1 MSFSSNYNELRKK
14 RKKADEKETGYTS
27 LKFANDDIAP
37 LNLNR
42 LPGDQNNSA
51 LDRYDNVRSSL
62 VRRSVLSKAEEEKQ
76 AKKEGVGS
84 WFKASELFDDG
95 YQFGDVTKAILGT
108 QTDLGE
114 ELTEGAMEVGE
125 KAIDFG
131 AAIVGTVGGWFGAKD
146 FRDETDEFIKK
157 DLYNSEKLIKGA
169 GKYIGYSGLLNLM
182 GTDTEKASVM
192 GEKSEGLANSAGQ
205 LILTAGISPVVPWYV
220 TSGVTS
226 FGGEAENALNQGATH
241 NEAMISASV
250 AAATEILT
258 EKLFGGSGLGEK
270 GLVNT
275 NALTK
280 GISSKFVKSLAD
292 YGVDLATEG
301 AEEVVAEFAGNFASA
316 LYKEE
321 NLSELLFSEEAV
333 DSYIDAFVGG
343 MALSGGMN
351 AGKVT
356 NSIKTGRDYR
366 TGLTS
371 NEQKVFDKELANR
384 IAEAEKD
391 GNKLSKKDKAAL
403 YDEVMDHLEKG
414 YISTDT
420 IEEVLGGDSYKTYKD
435 TVDSE
440 DAKIKQLEDQLKEL
454 EGAPNTV
461 GNSKKYDSLQS
472 QLEELKNNSQRNRL
486 KAQLSKD
493 VYELTKGDKLVE
505 SYFEKVRA
513 NQKFEADLN
522 QYTGRARDVIQK
534 VMDSGLVDN
543 TNRTHEFWDWAA
555 KMSDTMDTDITLAND
570 EQILELIKAEYEADG
585 TEFDA
590 SKFDGQR
597 IDGYVSKNGIV
608 LNAQSNRALNFVV
621 GHEITHK
628 LEGTKHYAKLQELL
642 FEYAK
647 DEYESRFKERSG
659 QYSNK
664 FKADDK
670 YKTKVD
676 QEVTGDLVGDYI
688 FNDKGFIDHLAKDQN
703 VFQQV
708 WNEIKHMAKIATA
721 GSEQAK
727 QLEKAKR
734 EFERAFREA
743 QKNNVADDTKFSL
756 ENSNNR
762 KYNKRSRYSETETLF
777 LSWENGS
784 APVGE
789 VKKFVRYGKIHYY
802 EKTDNGCV
810 ELSRSQYNE
819 RNVAYVENIDR
830 RAERETGEAYD
841 YDESTQRGTPRHS
854 DGYRDTSGTAAVFGQ
869 AFSEELQYD
878 TEGSVPSA
886 LGYGSRTDIKQSEYN
901 DEASDDSGASFVTF
915 SNDYSTIRN
924 FMKDGDVSEDNND
937 PDIRFSLS
945 ESVEGTKDLVALHN
959 LTADKLSKSLELGGL
974 PMPSL
979 AITKAD
985 IPHSNFGEITLIFGR
1000 ETIDPKANKK
1010 NKAYSADAWTPVFPR
1025 VEYEA
1030 DSKVANR
1037 VSQKLRDIGDKI
1049 DGHFQRDLNRV
1060 NHGFENYLN
1069 SDGGEEGLI
1078 QRVMDNYGMKAAYL
1092 EEQGKHIEAVT
1103 TQQEAEK
1110 NFNPDSA
1117 DKYQK
1122 VMDILGVTTAE
1133 EVGKVN
1139 LKDAID
1145 NHGDE
1150 LETVYPGMTKTSM
1163 RMGRLLGVVKS
1174 YIESKDAAPVYNTVV
1189 DNAATQK
1196 AVDDAL
1202 DAEGYEAWVRNLFS
1216 GIVKDSGI
1224 YNNKDIFTPS
1234 GNRRSFKQTH
1244 LPFTLENIVK
1254 AMASQNN
1261 GNSKNVS
1268 GFNGIK
1274 TLRAATAETFKSVD
1288 EMHQRK
1294 GRLQNRTQ
1302 EEADALNN
1310 ALQDRLFRVME
1321 TIDNESGQIGDRN
1334 PYIRLDS
1341 IGEVLAEIG
1350 ESGKYGVADI
1360 QRVFKE
1366 YSRNISDD
1374 TAMEVKQLLYDVVQM
1389 PVNIFESKPQR
1400 VVGFDEAKVFV
1411 IPRNADV
1418 KLKQELLNRGYSIAE
1433 YDPDVEGDRQKVV
1446 NQFEEYQFS
1455 LSNIGEQ
1462 HKDTGGYQYYSHIPN
1477 SNNGTAPVQETAPVI
1492 EKPVSED
1499 VAPVA
1504 ENTETSESVSKMEN
1518 VAPVADMFPDNAQN
1532 LDSLLK
1538 EQSEIRSALE
1548 YAASQNDIDTVN
1560 RLLPEYEAVS
1570 EKVSEMQNAES
1581 DRLASLDDAD
1591 APPEMDAPYYGEP
1604 QKPVTPDDPF
1614 ADRDWNQVGNQKV
1627 KAFIDENPTLKP
1639 FFQDEARAILMEL
1652 ADTTKG
1658 ERWYNDQLYY
1668 ESGGEKGFG
1677 GVKRHTS
1684 DSIAELLDSWGMSYA
1699 EIEKGLNEIIEDS
1712 PRKSAA
1718 AKKIEFML
1726 NDRLLNGYKDY
1737 YTNRMV
1743 SPNKEYVNLL
1753 NQMQTVEYS
1762 PESFD
1767 SLIANADE
1775 YAPPVDDI
1783 APVTKKQPM
1792 GVPIEDLAP
1801 TYDIEGKKG
1810 VPDGQ
1815 QSFLQDE
1822 GEQKKLTRSELHK
1835 GIVDDIKSIFS
1846 ISGYDFDK
1854 VLRKAKNLSTFST
1867 VDNTPQRVMEK
1878 ALGYKEG
1885 SVLADLTVNK
1895 VAQNET
1901 EGIKWLNSFTDRK
1914 NGLLAKISKQYNI
1927 KPGSKES
1934 AAAQMYAE
1942 GFYVNENNEIIQYGD
1957 AELAKDFPNATV
1969 QKNIKNLAGD
1979 SRIRQIYDDTLAM
1992 INESRTRN
2000 AYPEIPRLDNY
2011 FLHFRAMEDTFSKL
2025 GLPFNPNDIRA
2036 KDLPTDLNGVTA
2048 DLKPGQPYFASAMHR
2063 TGKRTSFD
2071 LLGGL
2076 ERYLSSAK
2084 NQIYHIDD
2092 IQTFRAL
2099 RNYIAD
2105 TYGQANGLEG
2115 LDALSEEEAQDRIE
2129 KVYNSHLSTF
2139 AKFLNE
2145 EANILAGK
2153 TALIDRGLEGIIG
2166 RRGITFLD
2174 TVNKQVGSNMVGMN
2188 VSSSL
2193 TNFLPVVQTFAK
2205 TNKFDFTKA
2214 FAQTVANKV
2223 GSVFGKNDGFAESS
2237 PVIIRR
2243 KGADRFYRTP
2253 WQKAGDAGYV
2263 FMSAVDDI
2271 STELIARTKYN
2282 ELTRKGM
2289 DSEQAH
2295 IETDKWVSRLMG
2307 DRSIG
2312 QMPQLYNSKMLGL
2325 FTKFQLEVRNQL
2337 DSQFYDTIQEAKV
2350 SNEDIRNGLARNAK
2364 TAAKVGS
2371 TFLQLAVAQHLFG
2384 KAFESVAG
2392 YNPAFDIVSVLLT
2405 AFGFDDEEDSD
2416 DTALDN
2422 IEQGFLELLGD
2433 LPYTSTLTGGRIPI
2447 SSALPVEQ
2455 FITGK
2460 DQYGNEKS
2468 RWDTLKEVAPY
2479 YVLPGG
2485 YGQIKKTAQG
2495 LDMFSEDHPIAGSY
2509 TDSGKLR
2516 FPVEDTI
2523 GNRVQAGI
2531 FGQWASE
2538 NARDYFDNERKAL
2551 TEEQTQ
2557 EFIDLDIPIQD
2568 YWEYREGLSGLSTLA
2583 EKADY
2588 IMSLDLPLEKKNLL
2602 INNLSDREEPIDLE
2616 GYEEYGSFED
2626 FDFAQKYPEKYDFLN
2641 EHNISVSEYNSFDN
2655 ETKEA
2660 YTWASKNPE
2669 KYVLSQAVSDD
2680 FLTYYK
2686 YRGELNDIRA
2696 DKDSN
2701 GDTIVG
2707 SAKEKKLDYIN
2718 NLDLEYGQKIILFK
2732 SLYNADDTY
2741 NYEIVD
2747 YLNSRED
2754 ISYKEMET
2762 ILKELG
2768 FDVSSDGTITWD

>member
-1 MSFSSNYNELRKK
+1 MSFTSDFYGHLKKKKKEEEENVNSSPVKSSAT
-14 RKKADEKETGYTS
+14 KKASSGSFTEQFYTAMQS
-27 LKFANDDIAP
+27 DDNDIAP
-37 LNLNR
+37 YNRNLT
-42 LPGDQNNSA
+42 GSA
-51 LDRYDNVRSSL
+51 LLYDRFGNKQNTTKPLYSSTDIAPVGSKKKQSFTWEDQVKERTSASWHYDDEIESL
-62 VRRSVLSKAEEEKQ
+62 LPSVNDDFIKKYIEDLQKYAKDSQAEEVNEGNYEDYLERNLHTTYDLKTRGEAIQRYLQKNPNAYQKSLIYQLADAHNSVLQTRNSLNQAEDSYLEQKRD
-76 AKKEGVGS
+76 AKKDER
-84 WFKASELFDDG
+84 WFKGSEVFDDG
-95 YQFGDVTKAILGT
+95 YQLWDVSKMILGT
-108 QTDLGE
+108 LTDTSE
-114 ELTEGAMEVGE
+114 EFLEGAMEMGE
-125 KAIDFG
+125 KVVDAG
-131 AAIVGTVGGWFGAKD
+131 AGVVGTVGGWFGAKD
-146 FRDETDEFIKK
+146 FRDKADEFADK
-157 DLYNSEKLIKGA
+157 DLYNSEELIKKGSAFLSVPGA
-169 GKYIGYSGLLNLM
+169 INALIGN
-182 GTDTEKASVM
+182 DTEAASIY
-192 GEKSEGLANSAGQ
+192 GSKSEGILNSAGQ
-205 LILTAGISPVVPWYV
+205 LAVTAAIAPVVPWSV
-220 TSGVTS
+220 TTGVTS
-226 FGGEAENALNQGATH
+226 FGAEFENALNQGATH
-241 NEAMISASV
+241 DEAMLSASAS
-250 AAATEILT
+250 AAAEIIT
-258 EKLFGGSGLGEK
+258 EKMFGGSGLGEK
-270 GLVNT
+270 GWINT
-275 NALTK
+275 QKWTA
-280 GISSKFVKSLAD
+280 GISNDLVRTLAS

-301 AEEVVAEFAGNFASA
+301 AEEVVAEFAGNLASS
-316 LYKEE
+316 LYEEEDILTLIGSKE
-321 NLSELLFSEEAV
+321 AWQ
-333 DSYIDAFVGG
+333 SYLDAFVGG
-343 MALSGGMN
+343 ALLSGGMN
-351 AGKVT
+351 AGKT
-356 NSIKTGRDYR
+356 INSIKTGQDYH

-371 NEQKVFDKELANR
+371 NEQKVFNKELENR
-384 IAEAEKD
+384 LAEAEKD
-391 GNKLSKKDKAAL
+391 GKLSNKDKAAI
-403 YDEVMDHLEKG
+403 YDDVMNAINKG

-420 IEEVLGGDSYKTYKD
+420 IEEVLGGDSYKTYRD

-440 DAKIKQLEDQLKEL
+440 DAQIKQIEDQLKEL

-472 QLEELKNNSQRNRL
+472 QLEELKKNSQRDRL
-486 KAQLSKD
+486 KALLSKD

-505 SYFEKVRA
+505 SYFERVRA
-513 NQKFEADLN
+513 DQKFQADLN

-534 VMDSGLVDN
+534 VMDSGLADN
-543 TNRTHEFWDWAA
+543 TNKTHEFWDWAA
-555 KMSDTMDTDITLAND
+555 KMSDSIDTDITLAND
-570 EQILELIKAEYEADG
+570 EQILEFAKAAYEADG
-585 TEFDA
+585 IEFDA

-597 IDGYVSKNGIV
+597 IDGIFSKNGIV

-628 LEGTKHYAKLQELL
+628 LEGTKHYEKLQKLL

-647 DEYESRFKERSG
+647 DEYDSRFKKRSG
-659 QYSNK
+659 QYSNQ
-664 FKADDK
+664 FEADDK

-721 GSEQAK
+721 GSEQAR

-756 ENSNNR
+756 EKSNKS

-802 EKTDNGCV
+802 EKTENGCV

-886 LGYGSRTDIKQSEYN
+886 LGYDSRTDIKQSEYS

-924 FMKDGDVSEDNND
+924 FMKDGDVSKDNTD

-945 ESVEGTKDLVALHN
+945 ESVEETKDLVALHN

-1060 NHGFENYLN
+1060 NYGFENYLN

-1145 NHGDE
+1145 NHGAE
-1150 LETVYPGMTKTSM
+1150 LEAVYPGMTKTSM

-1196 AVDDAL
+1196 AVDNAL

-1302 EEADALNN
+1302 EEADALND
-1310 ALQDRLFRVME
+1310 ALQTRLFRVME
-1321 TIDNESGQIGDRN
+1321 AIDNDSGQIGDRN

-1341 IGEVLAEIG
+1341 IGEILTEIG

-1366 YSRNISDD
+1366 YSRDISDD

-1411 IPRNADV
+1411 IPRNTDV

-1462 HKDTGGYQYYSHIPN
+1462 HKDTGSYQYYSHIPN
-1477 SNNGTAPVQETAPVI
+1477 SNNGIAPVQETAPVA
-1492 EKPVSED
+1492 D
-1499 VAPVA
+1499 R
-1504 ENTETSESVSKMEN
+1504 TVSKMEN
-1518 VAPVADMFPDNAQN
+1518 VAPVSEMFPDNLAPME
-1532 LDSLLK
+1532 DS
-1538 EQSEIRSALE
+1538 
-1548 YAASQNDIDTVN
+1548 
-1560 RLLPEYEAVS
+1560 P
-1570 EKVSEMQNAES
+1570 
-1581 DRLASLDDAD
+1581 DRLESLTDED
-1591 APPEMDAPYYGEP
+1591 APP
-1604 QKPVTPDDPF
+1604 V
-1614 ADRDWNQVGNQKV
+1614 
-1627 KAFIDENPTLKP
+1627 
-1639 FFQDEARAILMEL
+1639 
-1652 ADTTKG
+1652 
-1658 ERWYNDQLYY
+1658 
-1668 ESGGEKGFG
+1668 
-1677 GVKRHTS
+1677 
-1684 DSIAELLDSWGMSYA
+1684 
-1699 EIEKGLNEIIEDS
+1699 ED
-1712 PRKSAA
+1712 
-1718 AKKIEFML
+1718 I
-1726 NDRLLNGYKDY
+1726 
-1737 YTNRMV
+1737 
-1743 SPNKEYVNLL
+1743 
-1753 NQMQTVEYS
+1753 
-1762 PESFD
+1762 
-1767 SLIANADE
+1767 
-1775 YAPPVDDI
+1775 
-1783 APVTKKQPM
+1783 
-1792 GVPIEDLAP
+1792 AP
-1801 TYDIEGKKG
+1801 TYDVEGKKG

-1815 QSFLQDE
+1815 QSFMPDE
-1822 GEQKKLTRSELHK
+1822 GEQKKLTRPELHK
-1835 GIVDDIKSIFS
+1835 GIVDDIKSTFS
-1846 ISGYDFDK
+1846 TSGYDFDK
-1854 VLRKAKNLSTFST
+1854 VLRGAKNLSTFST

-1885 SVLADLTVNK
+1885 GVLADLTVNK

-1914 NGLLAKISKQYNI
+1914 SGLLAKISKQYNI

-1969 QKNIKNLAGD
+1969 QKKIKGLAGD

-2092 IQTFRAL
+2092 IQTLRAL

-2115 LDALSEEEAQDRIE
+2115 LDVLSEEEAQDRIE

-2289 DSEQAH
+2289 DSQQAH
-2295 IETDKWVSRLMG
+2295 FETDKWVSRLMG
-2307 DRSIG
+2307 DRSLG

-2350 SNEDIRNGLARNAK
+2350 STEDIENGLARNAK

-2371 TFLQLAVAQHLFG
+2371 TFFQLAVAQHLFG

-2392 YNPAFDIVSVLLT
+2392 YNPSFDIIGVLLT
-2405 AFGFDDEEDSD
+2405 AFGFDDDEESE

-2460 DQYGNEKS
+2460 DQYGNEMS

-2495 LDMFSEDHPIAGSY
+2495 LDMFNEDHPIAGSY

-2551 TEEQTQ
+2551 TEEQIQ
-2557 EFIDLDIPIQD
+2557 EFIDLDVPIQD
-2568 YWEYREGLSGLSTLA
+2568 YWEYREGLSGLDTLA

-2588 IMSLDLPLEKKNLL
+2588 IWGLDLPLEKKNLL
-2602 INNLSDREEPIDLE
+2602 VNNLSDREDPIDLE
-2616 GYEEYGSFED
+2616 DYEKYGSFED
-2626 FDFAQKYPEKYDFLN
+2626 LDFAQKYPEKYNFLKK
-2641 EHNISVSEYNSFDN
+2641 HNISVSEYKSFDD

-2660 YTWASKNPE
+2660 YTWAANNPK

-2701 GDTIVG
+2701 GNSISG
-2707 SAKEKKLDYIN
+2707 SAKEKKIDYIN

-2741 NYEIVD
+2741 NADIVD
-2747 YLNSRED
+2747 YLNSRDD
-2754 ISYKEMET
+2754 ISYDEMET

-2768 FDVSSDGTITWD
+2768 FTVKSDGTITWD